1 MVYGDLGSA
10 LIREAEIFDA
20 TYLDEEDEEEDEE
33 LRAPFSKR
41 RRRKKSNSITNK
53 EEEEEEEED
62 PERAWREATGE
73 GRGEDEEDEEDES
86 NVQEFEEDHRGVDED
101 PAVLKR
107 ARKAKAFLDHLIV
120 AAAEDAPIGGDNNQV
135 IGTKWC

>member
-53 EEEEEEEED
+53 EEEEEEED